1 MANKLEGGGGGGF
14 SGLATFFAASLII
27 LLKKNTI
34 LKGLIYCEYK
44 KLGFYVDLI
53 STPDK
58 SVSPWPQFGK
68 MAVNCTQYQT
78 KELIS
83 RYTYIRL
90 EFENG
95 MLNMLHLK
103 QSEHFVTI
111 I

>member
-34 LKGLIYCEYK
+34 LKGLIYCEYN

-58 SVSPWPQFGK
+58 SVSPRPQSGK
-68 MAVNCTQYQT
+68 MAENLVNCTQYQT

-90 EFENG
+90 EF
-95 MLNMLHLK
+95 
-103 QSEHFVTI
+103 
-111 I
+111 